1 MKHCTLLA
9 LPLCLLLALSGCDMP
24 GADDAGEMPDNA
36 MFDLEGMWH
45 YSEVTEP
52 CYNPDG
58 TVVEFER
65 GAVKLRQY
73 QGAPHDSAPNLEF
86 IVMPP
91 IGRVLRGHLRGDLF
105 SLTGRI
111 DYLGRVC
118 LMNYYGQVTSNN
130 YLWGEEIISSCDH
143 PTSGEPIFL
152 RCAATVM
159 LRVQ

>member
-1 MKHCTLLA
+1 
-9 LPLCLLLALSGCDMP
+9 
-24 GADDAGEMPDNA
+24 
-36 MFDLEGMWH
+36 
-45 YSEVTEP
+45 
-52 CYNPDG
+52 
-58 TVVEFER
+58 
-65 GAVKLRQY
+65 
-73 QGAPHDSAPNLEF
+73 
-86 IVMPP
+86 
-91 IGRVLRGHLRGDLF
+91 VLRGHLRGDLF

>member
-36 MFDLEGMWH
+36 MFHLEGMWH

-52 CYNPDG
+52 CYDLDG
-58 TVVEFER
+58 AVVAFER
-65 GAVKLRQY
+65 GPVKLKQY
-73 QGAPHDSAPNLEF
+73 QGVPHDSDPNLEL
-86 IVMPP
+86 MGLPP
-91 IGRVLRGHLRGDLF
+91 HGRVLRGHLRGDRF
-105 SLTGRI
+105 SLAGRI
-111 DYLGRVC
+111 DYVGTVC
-118 LMNYYGQVTSNN
+118 HMYYAGEVTNDN

-159 LRVQ
+159 LRAQ